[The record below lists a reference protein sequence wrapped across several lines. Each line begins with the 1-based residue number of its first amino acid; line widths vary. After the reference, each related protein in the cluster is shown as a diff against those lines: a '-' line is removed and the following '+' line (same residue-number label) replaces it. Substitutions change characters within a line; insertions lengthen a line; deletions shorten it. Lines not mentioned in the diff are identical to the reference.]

1 MPEYLTKNSRFG
13 KVGISSKALLS
24 VARLTAEEDSRLS
37 VNEKGS
43 SCRFY
48 GNHVKLQLS
57 VNILDKNCDQLA
69 VCKELE
75 DNIVQAIS
83 DQMGFKDMEI
93 HVYNGK

>member
-1 MPEYLTKNSRFG
+1 MPEYLTKTSRVG

-24 VARLTAEEDSRLS
+24 VARLTAEEDSRLT

-48 GNHVKLQLS
+48 GNHVKLKLS
-57 VNILDKNCDQLA
+57 VNILDKDLDQLT
-69 VCKELE
+69 VCKEVE
-75 DNIVQAIS
+75 ESIFQAIS